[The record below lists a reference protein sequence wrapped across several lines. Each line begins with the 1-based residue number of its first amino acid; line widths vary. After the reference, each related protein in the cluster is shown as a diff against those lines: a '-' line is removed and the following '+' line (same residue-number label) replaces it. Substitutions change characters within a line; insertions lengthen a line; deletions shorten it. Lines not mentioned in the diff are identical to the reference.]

1 MAMSIYSTIV
11 VVLLGVGV
19 AIFNACLN
27 ASGYIPPVNAATIA
41 DAEAVLA
48 ENGWLAQLALG
59 DYIALV
65 DGTFTIGIQQPDSTL
80 NVISFLFVGLEVI
93 TGIISAV
100 LLAFVNVEK
109 TLTKKQT
116 IIRERQ
122 KKACEDS
129 GKVWVE
135 PEVQIEMEQKA
146 ADEEAEEIYRKEL
159 KERCEKKGLD
169 YNLELEKHIE
179 SIRVKEEKQAE
190 KEKLAKIKA
199 EEKEKIA
206 ADKQADKLAKMT
218 PEQRAKRDARMEKR
232 RAREDAAWEIER
244 EKGERTYNK
253 MQAML
258 KEYLAAKKGKMK
270 E

>member
-1 MAMSIYSTIV
+1 M
-11 VVLLGVGV
+11 
-19 AIFNACLN
+19 C
-27 ASGYIPPVNAATIA
+27 PPK
-41 DAEAVLA
+41 DSP
-48 ENGWLAQLALG
+48 AQ
-59 DYIALV
+59 YC
-65 DGTFTIGIQQPDSTL
+65 
-80 NVISFLFVGLEVI
+80 
-93 TGIISAV
+93 IISAV

-135 PEVQIEMEQKA
+135 PEVQIEMEQRA

-159 KERCEKKGLD
+159 KARCEKKGLD

-199 EEKEKIA
+199 EEKEKIS